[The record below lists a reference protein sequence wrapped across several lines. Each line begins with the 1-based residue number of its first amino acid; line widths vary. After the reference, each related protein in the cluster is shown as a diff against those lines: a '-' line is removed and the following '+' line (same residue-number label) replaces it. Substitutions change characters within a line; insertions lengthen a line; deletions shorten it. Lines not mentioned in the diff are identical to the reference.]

1 MDKDFDVVLFG
12 VRVGMDMQS
21 VAQGMAEAFSISPE
35 QALSLLQHKGAVVF
49 KKALPSPEAKAAQQ
63 TLNYLG
69 VKSNIRPTNTSGIT
83 LSLVPKMTVFSCPNC
98 GHRMEWDE
106 NDPEGKHPDI
116 CPQCHIVFAK
126 HAANQ
131 DRIEEEKA
139 LRERLRKMAAL
150 RDEEEQRKAEEA
162 AEEARK
168 AQLEAQIRKQLGLP
182 TALDRPWK
190 LWSSAAATLV
200 FGAAIGGGGA
210 ALFLAEGGRLEPD
223 PAAPGVMAAG
233 LTLEQSLELL
243 DGVMPMAAAQQ
254 AGLGED
260 QLARFELQSLSQQI
274 IEQAPAPLPAP
285 SPAVTGSTDAV
296 PGAPARADSPSV
308 SQSLASL
315 GATDPVRALQALTEE
330 DREWDLYLQ
339 QQVLASLERTG
350 SADRAER
357 LAGHIRDPELR
368 AETRARILVLSASQ
382 GRVSEADSLLGRYI
396 MELDQRE
403 TGERRIALAARMAPI
418 LAQAST
424 PAGIERLLTQVMAW
438 SGELTEPGERASA
451 WAWMAWAQAH
461 LGQAEAADKNLRRAI
476 ITLREPLPAEVRLG
490 INAHLAETFAQLG
503 ALEDAYRLLD
513 ENEAQARALPDTERD
528 RALAA
533 VARAWFAIGNPQR
546 ALGASQA
553 FASQAQRDRF
563 LFEQLQRR
571 AYAGDFFGL
580 PSIAGLILN
589 PATQAQALL
598 GATSPEPIDAKSYF
612 QRAIALCDGLKD
624 AREKA
629 LTRAEIARL
638 LKRANYRQSAER
650 LFEQS
655 AGEVAA
661 LAQGGA
667 RDFGWAALIAQR
679 ARALE
684 LAAAQESLDKIG
696 LPALIEAA
704 RQDLGQVAEAL
715 VALRAAS
722 S

>member
-12 VRVGMDMQS
+12 VRVGMDVQS
-21 VAQGMAEAFSISPE
+21 VAQGMAEAFSIPPE
-35 QALSLLQHKGAVVF
+35 QALSLLQHQGAVIF

-69 VKSNIRPTNTSGIT
+69 VKSNIRPTNTSGIS

-106 NDPEGKHPDI
+106 NDPEGKQPDI

-131 DRIEEEKA
+131 DRIDEEKA

-223 PAAPGVMAAG
+223 PATPGVMAAG

-243 DGVMPMAAAQQ
+243 EGAMPMAAAQQ
-254 AGLGED
+254 AGLDED

-274 IEQAPAPLPAP
+274 IEQAPAPTPASATNP
-285 SPAVTGSTDAV
+285 DDSSEASASTDSESA
-296 PGAPARADSPSV
+296 
-308 SQSLASL
+308 ASL
-315 GATDPVRALQALTEE
+315 DAADPVGALRALIEQ
-330 DREWDLYLQ
+330 DREWDLYLR
-339 QQVLASLERTG
+339 QQVLASLENTG

-368 AETRARILVLSASQ
+368 ALTRAQILALSARQ
-382 GRVSEADSLLGRYI
+382 GLTAEADSLLGRYI
-396 MELDQRE
+396 EELNQRE

-418 LAQAST
+418 LAADGMQTGA
-424 PAGIERLLTQVMAW
+424 ERLLTQAMAW
-438 SGELTEPGERASA
+438 SGELVEPGARASA

-461 LGQAEAADKNLRRAI
+461 LGQHAAADKNLRRAI
-476 ITLREPLPAEVRLG
+476 ITLHEPLPAAVRLD

-513 ENEAQARALPDTERD
+513 ENAEQARALPASERD
-528 RALAA
+528 EALAA
-533 VARAWFAIGNPQR
+533 LARAWFAIGNPER
-546 ALGASQA
+546 ALAVSQA
-553 FASQAQRDRF
+553 FASQTRRDRF
-563 LFEQLQRR
+563 LFEQIQQR
-571 AYAGDFFGL
+571 AYAGNFFGL
-580 PSIAGLILN
+580 TSIAGLILN
-589 PATQAQALL
+589 PVTQARAQALL
-598 GATSPEPIDAKSYF
+598 GATSTDPVEAKSHF
-612 QRAIALCDGLKD
+612 QRAIALCDGLED
-624 AREKA
+624 ASDKA

-638 LKRANYRQSAER
+638 LKRADYPQSAAR
-650 LFEQS
+650 LFDQS

-667 RDFGWAALIAQR
+667 RDLGWAALIAQR

-684 LAAAQESLDKIG
+684 LAAAQDALSRIS
-696 LPALIEAA
+696 LPALIEAS
-704 RQDLGQVAEAL
+704 RQDLGQIAETL